1 MGEAVE
7 SPVRTQTQRDK
18 VIGDFTTQVRQYSTH
33 PALLIW
39 SFGNELNGVWNGY
52 LQQLSKA
59 DDMGKGTQ
67 GAMCAWDERYDDL
80 GGCWIHKGKLAPPGS
95 ACFNSSYCV
104 YSRLFQFINE
114 AAAAAK
120 KASPSAC
127 RAVADVLVVSAFAD
141 VDMLSDKMREL
152 WSGES
157 ADDATKSLFGDCA
170 AVVTEKCVDM
180 GNGGHGVL
188 FDWVHNA
195 PTLSDSTGNLACSGH
210 GTCST
215 DWKQCGPGDFNTTS
229 TPCCSCEP
237 GFAGEGCEQLDAR

>member
-1 MGEAVE
+1 MNEEWFG
-7 SPVRTQTQRDK
+7 
-18 VIGDFTTQVRQYSTH
+18 ITTPTWCGGSINSLRPRQVYWQ
-33 PALLIW
+33 
-39 SFGNELNGVWNGY
+39 
-52 LQQLSKA
+52 
-59 DDMGKGTQ
+59 
-67 GAMCAWDERYDDL
+67 
-80 GGCWIHKGKLAPPGS
+80 
-95 ACFNSSYCV
+95 
-104 YSRLFQFINE
+104 
-114 AAAAAK
+114 
-120 KASPSAC
+120 
-127 RAVADVLVVSAFAD
+127 
-141 VDMLSDKMREL
+141 MREL

-237 GFAGEGCEQLDAR
+237 GFAGEGCEQLDARMYARLPTFTLVCSMLTTWHCVRPTNRYVSLGVGFVLAFLLLLMMAISIAKLLCARRAKVGLDDGSKPLLAFS